1 MLPLN
6 ARVEK
11 LRFKLNEA
19 DKSLEVMK
27 QVKKR
32 LSAFVSDFSAF
43 TLTEN
48 LTNADLKKIIDKI
61 VVKSKE
67 EIYVYFKIGGEYDE
81 VFTVPVRLTET
92 VETDTNVEHG
102 TQGHFRT
109 AAPF

>member
-1 MLPLN
+1 MIEKIEPWIKGK
-6 ARVEK
+6 RVLILGFGREGQSTWRVLRK
-11 LRFKLNEA
+11 LG
-19 DKSLEVMK
+19 
-27 QVKKR
+27 
-32 LSAFVSDFSAF
+32 DFSAF

>member
-1 MLPLN
+1 
-6 ARVEK
+6 
-11 LRFKLNEA
+11 
-19 DKSLEVMK
+19 MK